1 MVRQQKAGIKRGVQ
15 NQTKFPLTEDG
26 CWLDTV
32 GKLVGGQAHDQV
44 GTRLDTRPMRVFR
57 TFYLV
62 VLFSLSF
69 GVFCGEIPEDLRL
82 RDDTT
87 NDYVNDSCM
96 KAARDVETAC
106 KESIPAQRVA
116 MKRTPTERTEVADS
130 VEPVP
135 PSGKELLPILSIRR
149 T

>member
-1 MVRQQKAGIKRGVQ
+1 
-15 NQTKFPLTEDG
+15 
-26 CWLDTV
+26 
-32 GKLVGGQAHDQV
+32 
-44 GTRLDTRPMRVFR
+44 MRIFR

-82 RDDTT
+82 QDDTS

-96 KAARDVETAC
+96 KAARDVESEC
-106 KESIPAQRVA
+106 KESIPVQRVSV
-116 MKRTPTERTEVADS
+116 KRLPTERTQSADAA
-130 VEPVP
+130 EPAP
-135 PSGKELLPILSIRR
+135 PAGKELLPILSIRR

>member
-1 MVRQQKAGIKRGVQ
+1 
-15 NQTKFPLTEDG
+15 
-26 CWLDTV
+26 
-32 GKLVGGQAHDQV
+32 
-44 GTRLDTRPMRVFR
+44 MRIFR

-82 RDDTT
+82 QDDTT
-87 NDYVNDSCM
+87 NDYVNDSCT
-96 KAARDVETAC
+96 KDAREVESAC
-106 KESIPAQRVA
+106 KEAMPVQRMAVKA
-116 MKRTPTERTEVADS
+116 AAVERTHAADS

-135 PSGKELLPILSIRR
+135 PAGKELLPLISIRR